1 MKSIILVL
9 LFAAMSALVS
19 ACTIPGVGHY
29 QRALDLGCTTS
40 HSGLVCPNRTY
51 RNDL

>member
-1 MKSIILVL
+1 MKTIILVL
-9 LFAAMSALVS
+9 LFAAMSVLVS

-40 HSGLVCPNRTY
+40 HSGLVCPNRT
-51 RNDL
+51 